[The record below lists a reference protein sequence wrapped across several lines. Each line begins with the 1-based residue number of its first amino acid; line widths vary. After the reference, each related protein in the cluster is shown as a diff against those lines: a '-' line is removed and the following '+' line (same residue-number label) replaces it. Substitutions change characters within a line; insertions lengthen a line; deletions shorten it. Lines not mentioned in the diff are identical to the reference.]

1 MPGWREYNLQMSPRL
16 RFALLFALLLA
27 LPAAGQNPPEEPPET
42 TFGDEITVALESMIV
57 RVVDNAGRP
66 VLGLKPEDFRVLV
79 GKREVPVAG
88 LDWISYDSAVP
99 APEAPAQRV
108 WTFGEEE
115 APPPQPAGRLLVF
128 FVQADLNPTRIS
140 GQLRLRP
147 YTRELLATLQP
158 GDRAAVVSFD
168 SHLKLWLDFSSDPAA
183 IHAAIDRAM
192 LFGGEPE
199 RPDDTG
205 PLSLARSFDFA
216 EALDVAS
223 PERALEVTARALE
236 PLPGEKVMIY
246 LGWGIGRFSSFGVQM
261 TPDYKPAV
269 RALGAAR
276 VTVFVLDVTSAD
288 YHSLEVGLQAV
299 AEATGGTYAKTHEL
313 TGLATRALAR
323 TISGHY
329 VLTLDADALPARGG
343 KVRVE
348 LRNRQGIVLVRPV
361 SVR

>member
-1 MPGWREYNLQMSPRL
+1 MSRAPV
-16 RFALLFALLLA
+16 FALSLSLLLT
-27 LPAAGQNPPEEPPET
+27 LPAAGQNPFETPPEEPPEA
-42 TFGDEITVALESMIV
+42 TFGDEITVALESLIV

-88 LDWISYDSAVP
+88 LDWISYESAAPV
-99 APEAPAQRV
+99 PEAPPERV
-108 WTFGEEE
+108 WTFGEEEAE

-147 YTRELLATLQP
+147 YTRELLRTLQP

-168 SHLKLWLDFSSDPAA
+168 SHLKLWLDFASDPAA

-199 RPDDTG
+199 RPDDDG
-205 PLSLARSFDFA
+205 PFSLARTFDFA
-216 EALDVAS
+216 EALDVAT
-223 PERALEVTARALE
+223 PERALEMTARALE
-236 PLPGEKVMIY
+236 RLPGEKVLIY
-246 LGWGIGRFSSFGVQM
+246 LGWGLGRFSSFGVQM

-269 RALGAAR
+269 RALGDAR

-288 YHSLEVGLQAV
+288 YHSLEVGLQSV

-329 VLTLDADALPARGG
+329 VLTLDASALPASGG

-348 LRNRQGIVLVRPV
+348 LRDRQGTVLVRPV
-361 SVR
+361 SVQ

>member
-1 MPGWREYNLQMSPRL
+1 MLPRV
-16 RFALLFALLLA
+16 RFVPLLALLLA
-27 LPAAGQNPPEEPPET
+27 LPAAGQNPFDNPPEEPPET
-42 TFGDEITVALESMIV
+42 TFEDEITVALESMIV
-57 RVVDNAGRP
+57 RVVDGAGRP

-88 LDWISYDSAVP
+88 LDWISYDSAQPV
-99 APEAPAQRV
+99 PEAPAERI

-115 APPPQPAGRLLVF
+115 APPPQPEGRLLVF
-128 FVQADLNPTRIS
+128 FVQSDLNPTRIS

-147 YTRELLATLQP
+147 YTRELLRTLQP
-158 GDRAAVVSFD
+158 GDRAAVVSFA
-168 SHLKLWLDFSSDPAA
+168 SHLKLWLDFSSNPAA

-199 RPDDTG
+199 RPDVDG
-205 PLSLARSFDFA
+205 PLSLAQTFDFD

-246 LGWGIGRFSSFGVQM
+246 LGWGLGRFSSFGVQM

-269 RALGAAR
+269 QALGDAR

-299 AEATGGTYAKTHEL
+299 ADATGGTYARTHEL

-329 VLTLDADALPARGG
+329 VLTLDVSALPAEGG
-343 KVRVE
+343 KVRVG
-348 LRNRQGIVLVRPV
+348 LRNRPGIVLVRPV

>member
-1 MPGWREYNLQMSPRL
+1 MSRAATL
-16 RFALLFALLLA
+16 SLGLSLLLA
-27 LPAAGQNPPEEPPET
+27 LPAAGQNPFENPPEEPPEA

-57 RVVDNAGRP
+57 RVVDNLGRP
-66 VLGLKPEDFRVLV
+66 ILGLKPEDFRVLV

-88 LDWISYDSAVP
+88 LDWISYDSAAP
-99 APEAPAQRV
+99 APEAPPERV
-108 WTFGEEE
+108 WTVGEEE
-115 APPPQPAGRLLVF
+115 APPQPAGRLLVF

-199 RPDDTG
+199 RPDVDG
-205 PLSLARSFDFA
+205 PFSLARAFDFA

-246 LGWGIGRFSSFGVQM
+246 LGWGLGRFSSFGVQM

-288 YHSLEVGLQAV
+288 YHSLEVGLQSV
-299 AEATGGTYAKTHEL
+299 AAATGGTYAKTHVL

-329 VLTLDADALPARGG
+329 VLTLDADALPASGG